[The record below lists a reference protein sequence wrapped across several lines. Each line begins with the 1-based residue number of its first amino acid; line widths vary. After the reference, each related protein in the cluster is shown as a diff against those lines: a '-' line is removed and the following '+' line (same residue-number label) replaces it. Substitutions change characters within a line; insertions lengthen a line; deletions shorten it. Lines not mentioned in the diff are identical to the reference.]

1 MVIFAHKRV
10 GFRNPETGVIF
21 ATREMD
27 LVDAPEW
34 IKADPMFDWAVQ
46 DGIITIPENKPADA
60 DPLDDMT
67 KAELLAAGEEL
78 GLELSDKSTKA
89 ELLEAVKAARGD

>member
-10 GFRNPETGVIF
+10 GFRNPETGAIF

-34 IKADPMFDWAVQ
+34 IKADPMFDWAMQ
-46 DGIITIPENKPADA
+46 DGIITIPENKPADT

-67 KAELLAAGEEL
+67 KAELIEMVTKL

>member
-1 MVIFAHKRV
+1 MVIFTHKRV
-10 GFRNPETGVIF
+10 GFRNPETGAIF

-34 IKADPMFDWAVQ
+34 IKADPMFDWAMQ
-46 DGIITIPENKPADA
+46 DGIITIPENKPADT

-67 KAELLAAGEEL
+67 KAELIEMGTKLE
-78 GLELSDKSTKA
+78 LELSDKSTKA
-89 ELLEAVKAARGD
+89 ELIEAVTAARGN

>member
-10 GFRNPETGVIF
+10 GFRNPETGAIF
-21 ATREMD
+21 AAREMD
-27 LVDAPEW
+27 LVDAPDW

-46 DGIITIPENKPADA
+46 DGIITIPDDKPADT

-67 KAELLAAGEEL
+67 KAELIEMGTKL

>member
-10 GFRNPETGVIF
+10 GFRNTETGAIF

-34 IKADPMFDWAVQ
+34 IKADPMFDWAMQ
-46 DGIITIPENKPADA
+46 DGIITIPENKPADT

-67 KAELLAAGEEL
+67 KAELIEAGAEL

-89 ELLEAVKAARGD
+89 ELIEAVTAARGD

>member
-10 GFRNPETGVIF
+10 GFRNPETGAIF

-34 IKADPMFDWAVQ
+34 IKADPMFDWAMQ
-46 DGIITIPENKPADA
+46 DGIITIPENKPADT

-67 KAELLAAGEEL
+67 KAELIEMGTKL
-78 GLELSDKSTKA
+78 GLELSNNSTKA
-89 ELLEAVKAARGD
+89 ELIEAVTAARGN

>member
-10 GFRNPETGVIF
+10 GFRNPETGAIF

-27 LVDAPEW
+27 LIDAPDW
-34 IKADPMFDWAVQ
+34 IKADPMFDWAMQ
-46 DGIITIPENKPADA
+46 DGIITIPENKPADT

-67 KAELLAAGEEL
+67 KAELLAAGEAL

>member
-10 GFRNPETGVIF
+10 GFRNPETGAIF
-21 ATREMD
+21 TIREMD
-27 LVDAPEW
+27 LVDAPDW

-46 DGIITIPENKPADA
+46 DGIITIPDDKPADT
-60 DPLDDMT
+60 DPLDDMM
-67 KAELLAAGEEL
+67 KAELIEMGTKL

>member
-10 GFRNPETGVIF
+10 GFRNLETGVIF
-21 ATREMD
+21 TTREMD
-27 LVDAPEW
+27 LVDAPDW
-34 IKADPMFDWAVQ
+34 IKADPMFDWAMQ
-46 DGIITIPENKPADA
+46 DGIITIPENKPADT

-67 KAELLAAGEEL
+67 KAELIEMGTKL

>member
-10 GFRNPETGVIF
+10 GFRNPETGAIF

-34 IKADPMFDWAVQ
+34 IKADPMFDWAMQ
-46 DGIITIPENKPADA
+46 DGIITIPENKPADT

-67 KAELLAAGEEL
+67 KAELIEAGAEL

-89 ELLEAVKAARGD
+89 ELIEAVTAARGD

>member
-10 GFRNPETGVIF
+10 GFRNPETGAIF

-34 IKADPMFDWAVQ
+34 IKADPMFDWAMQ
-46 DGIITIPENKPADA
+46 DGIITIPENKPADT

-67 KAELLAAGEEL
+67 KAELIEAGAEL

>member
-1 MVIFAHKRV
+1 MVIFAYKRV
-10 GFRNPETGVIF
+10 GFRNPESGAIF

-34 IKADPMFDWAVQ
+34 IKADPMFDWAMQ
-46 DGIITIPENKPADA
+46 DGIITIPENKPADT

-67 KAELLAAGEEL
+67 KAELIEMGTKL

-89 ELLEAVKAARGD
+89 ELIEAVTAARGN

>member
-10 GFRNPETGVIF
+10 GFRNLETGAIF
-21 ATREMD
+21 TTREMD
-27 LVDAPEW
+27 LVDAPDC
-34 IKADPMFDWAVQ
+34 IKADPMFDWAMQ
-46 DGIITIPENKPADA
+46 DGIITIPENKPADT

-67 KAELLAAGEEL
+67 KAELIEMGTKL

>member
-1 MVIFAHKRV
+1 
-10 GFRNPETGVIF
+10 
-21 ATREMD
+21 MD

-34 IKADPMFDWAVQ
+34 IKADPMFDWAMQ
-46 DGIITIPENKPADA
+46 DGIITIPENKPADT

-67 KAELLAAGEEL
+67 KAELIEMGTKL

>member
-10 GFRNPETGVIF
+10 GFRNPETGAIF

-34 IKADPMFDWAVQ
+34 IKADPMFDWAMQ
-46 DGIITIPENKPADA
+46 DGIITIPENKPADT

-67 KAELLAAGEEL
+67 KAELIEMGTKL
-78 GLELSDKSTKA
+78 GLELSDKSTTFA
-89 ELLEAVKAARGD
+89 MIYSF

>member
-10 GFRNPETGVIF
+10 GFRNLETGAIF
-21 ATREMD
+21 TTREMD
-27 LVDAPEW
+27 LVDAPDW

-46 DGIITIPENKPADA
+46 DGIITIPDDKPAAA

-67 KAELLAAGEEL
+67 KAELIEMGTKL

-89 ELLEAVKAARGD
+89 ELIEAVTAARGD

>member
-10 GFRNPETGVIF
+10 GFRNPETGAIF

-34 IKADPMFDWAVQ
+34 IKADPMFDWAMQ
-46 DGIITIPENKPADA
+46 DGIITILPI
-60 DPLDDMT
+60 LIRWT
-67 KAELLAAGEEL
+67 I
-78 GLELSDKSTKA
+78 
-89 ELLEAVKAARGD
+89 